1 MFNSIRGLFF
11 CALWLTV
18 PLRLFATVTLSGDAT
33 NPSGSIYNVG
43 NTTEGS
49 MTVDGA
55 SDISGATIKLA
66 LGAGSQGALTISGA
80 GTTVATSGGFSV
92 GTGILN
98 GTNLDTEGIVNIIN
112 GGKLTTNGTGAAAAS
127 YIGNNSGTTG
137 IINVTG
143 AGSTYIAQKSLY
155 IGNSGTGTVNVTA
168 GALLT
173 YTSIAMSAG
182 IHIGANATGT
192 GTLFVD
198 GVGSV
203 YVGSGGP
210 TTVGSSGTG
219 NITVSNGASY
229 SGSGTM
235 TIGTFGTGNVTV
247 SSGATFTHT
256 VTGID
261 KAITLGVQGTGTG
274 TATVDGVGSTMTTR
288 GNLIVGAIGNGS
300 MTISNGASAKG
311 YFNEATTG
319 VYNQGF
325 LSVAN
330 DVGSSGTINVTGAG
344 STWTTVGNIYLGLRS
359 SGALN
364 ITSGGVVNNAISNA
378 SGQDFQ
384 NIYIGYLAGS
394 SGSVLV
400 DGADSQWNVTGNS
413 TIMSGGTE
421 AGSSAT
427 ITVRNGGQAN
437 LTSLYAYNKNTIA
450 IIGANSVMNVGQ
462 LVLGNNLGFTD
473 LSTISVSAGGTLNS
487 GNTYIG
493 NGGVQG
499 VTVSK
504 SSVDGSNSRWN
515 VTGMMK
521 AGASSVAGHVTLTR
535 GGMLSIYSDASHR
548 SAGIADG
555 TLILGDTP
563 VGTGDGIPPSTGV
576 LYIGTGAGAGIL
588 NAASVSGYVANQR
601 NSDSTIIF
609 NHNQSDYFFTNTGAS
624 GGTGVTIAG
633 STGITT
639 VAGTTVLTAN
649 STNQGTIKINGG
661 TLIVDNMGGAGT
673 SGTGRGSIIVG
684 TGGTLGGTGRIT
696 PADIIAPNNAT
707 SAQVIQSSDIRVSGT
722 LSVGSVSSSGA
733 STIGMLTIDSGSS
746 SAAHILSLES
756 DAKLQFD
763 LGAGLSSDRIVLLNG
778 AIADIFF
785 YGNIINFADLTD
797 GQLEVGTYVLFT
809 ADSLANY
816 GGLTTNS
823 NNLITS
829 GLSLGTGLEGYQA
842 SLALSGNDIVLKVAA
857 VPEPSTWLLV
867 ALGCAGLWL
876 SYFSNG
882 IAARCPASERRKV
895 SPRLPKESPNP
906 CKCPNEP
913 RTNQRAWH
921 IR

>member
-1 MFNSIRGLFF
+1 M
-11 CALWLTV
+11 V

-49 MTVDGA
+49 MSVDGA
-55 SDISGATIKLA
+55 SSISGATIKLA
-66 LGAGSQGALTISGA
+66 LGAGSQGALTISGV

-112 GGKLTTNGTGAAAAS
+112 GGKLTTNGSNTTGS
-127 YIGNNSGTTG
+127 YIGNNQGTTG
-137 IINVTG
+137 IINITG
-143 AGSTYIAQKSLY
+143 EGSTYDAVKSLY
-155 IGNSGTGTVNVTA
+155 IGYYGTGTVNVTA
-168 GALLT
+168 GARLT
-173 YTSIAMSAG
+173 YASSGPSAG
-182 IHIGANATGT
+182 MHIGVVSGGT
-192 GTLFVD
+192 GTLLVD
-198 GVGSV
+198 GASSTFSN
-203 YVGSGGP
+203 SGGT

-229 SGSGTM
+229 SGSGVM
-235 TIGTFGTGNVTV
+235 NVGVFGTGNVTV
-247 SSGATFTHT
+247 GSGARLTQT
-256 VTGID
+256 VTGIAS
-261 KAITLGVQGTGTG
+261 AITLGVQGTGTG
-274 TATVDGVGSTMTTR
+274 AVTVDGVGSTMTTR
-288 GNLIVGAIGNGS
+288 GNLIVGAIGTGS

-330 DVGSSGTINVTGAG
+330 DVGSNGTINVTGAG

-364 ITSGGVVNNAISNA
+364 VTSGGVVNNAISNA

-400 DGADSQWNVTGNS
+400 DGAGSQWNVTGNS

-450 IIGANSVMNVGQ
+450 ITGANSVMNVGQ

-473 LSTISVSAGGTLNS
+473 LAAIAISDGGTLNS
-487 GNTYIG
+487 GNTFIG

-515 VTGMMK
+515 VTGTMK
-521 AGASSVAGHVTLTR
+521 AGISSVTGHVTLTR
-535 GGMLSIYSDASHR
+535 GGTLSIYSDASHR
-548 SAGIADG
+548 TAGIADG

-563 VGTGDGIPPSTGV
+563 TSTNNGTPPSTGV

-649 STNQGTIKINGG
+649 STNQGTTKVDGG
-661 TLIVDNMGGAGT
+661 TLIVDNTGGAGT

-684 TGGTLGGTGRIT
+684 TDGTLGGTGRIT

-733 STIGMLTIDSGSS
+733 STIGTLTIDSGSS
-746 SAAHILSLES
+746 SAAHILTLES

-778 AIADIFF
+778 AVADIFF
-785 YGNIINFADLTD
+785 YGNLINFTDLADGHLTAGD
-797 GQLEVGTYVLFT
+797 YVLFT
-809 ADSLANY
+809 ADSLANF
-816 GGLTTNS
+816 GGLTIDGDS
-823 NNLITS
+823 RITS
-829 GLSLGTGLEGYQA
+829 GLSIGNGLENYDA
-842 SLALSGNDIVLKVAA
+842 ILAVSGNDIVLKIAS

-867 ALGCAGLWL
+867 ALGCVGLWL
-876 SYFSNG
+876 SRRR
-882 IAARCPASERRKV
+882 RC
-895 SPRLPKESPNP
+895 
-906 CKCPNEP
+906 
-913 RTNQRAWH
+913 
-921 IR
+921 